1 MQVILLGLGG
11 GCVGAGD
18 AGQVAHVSP
27 PFSDGYDGMDDHAVV
42 DEVGVVVRQRWP
54 VN

>member
-1 MQVILLGLGG
+1 M
-11 GCVGAGD
+11 GAGD